1 MVIFRFYWVKVN
13 ETLKLKNLK
22 KIKQTTSFD
31 VPGDINNI
39 NNNIMIINNINN
51 VNINNIN
58 NITNINNIDINN
70 INNFNNIN
78 NIKNLINNSCGK
90 DKGNHYRV
98 GRGFVCD
105 KIHVILHKALIF
117 PASRTFVSDE
127 QMDGS

>member
-13 ETLKLKNLK
+13 ETLKLKNLE

-31 VPGDINNI
+31 VPGDINNII

-78 NIKNLINNSCGK
+78 NIKNLINKSYGK
-90 DKGNHYRV
+90 TKEITTVSVVLYVIKFMLFYINFSFDFLRFEN
-98 GRGFVCD
+98 VC
-105 KIHVILHKALIF
+105 F
-117 PASRTFVSDE
+117 
-127 QMDGS
+127 